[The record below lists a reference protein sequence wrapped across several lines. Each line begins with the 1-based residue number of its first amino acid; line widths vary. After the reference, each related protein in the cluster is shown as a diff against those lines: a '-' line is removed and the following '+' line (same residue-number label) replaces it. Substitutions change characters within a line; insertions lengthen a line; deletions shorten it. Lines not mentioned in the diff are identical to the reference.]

1 MATTAGG
8 TPYVESSDLVAN
20 YPAISLDLA
29 EHIDTKANLA
39 SPTFTGTVTIPNVNL
54 LAWTAY
60 TPTVSQMTLGNG
72 TTAAEWAR
80 VGKTIFYRGLI
91 TLGSTTTLGA
101 SAPTVSIPVNARTSG
116 ANVLSN
122 QGINHYYDLSAGA
135 RLVGKTL
142 VASNYMILYLN
153 IRRATDDLVQVFSA
167 TSGSALTIGAG
178 DIWFFTTTYE
188 AV

>member
-8 TPYVESSDLVAN
+8 TPYVESSDLVAD
-20 YPAISLDLA
+20 YPTTSLSLA
-29 EHIDTKANLA
+29 EHIDTKANLI

-54 LAWTAY
+54 LAWTSF
-60 TPTVSQMTLGNG
+60 TPTVAQMTLGNG
-72 TTAAEWAR
+72 TTAAQWAR

-116 ANVLSN
+116 ADVLSN
-122 QGINHYYDLSAGA
+122 QGISHFYDVSAGT
-135 RLVGKTL
+135 RFVGKTL
-142 VASNYMILYLN
+142 VASNFMILYLN
-153 IRRATDDLVQVFSA
+153 IRRSSDDLVTVFSA
-167 TSGSALTIGAG
+167 VSGSSLTIGAG
-178 DIWFFTTTYE
+178 DSWFFTVTYE